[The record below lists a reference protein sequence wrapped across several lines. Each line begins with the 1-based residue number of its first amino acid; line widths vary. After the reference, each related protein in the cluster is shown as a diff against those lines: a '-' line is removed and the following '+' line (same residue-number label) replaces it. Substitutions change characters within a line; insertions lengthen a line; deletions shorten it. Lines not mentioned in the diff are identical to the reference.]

1 MKIIREAYFFLN
13 IFHKIKQGK
22 DWDHIYTLVLYLH
35 EIIDFWEKEKKFNAE
50 ILYLVYLMVDEF
62 DQSTDLRR
70 DILTFSENDIKRLSD
85 LMLKSI
91 EKGMKKL

>member
-13 IFHKIKQGK
+13 VYLKIKLGK
-22 DWDHIYTLVLYLH
+22 DWDHISTLVLYLH
-35 EIIDFWEKEKKFNAE
+35 EIIDFWEQEKKFNSE

-70 DILTFSENDIKRLSD
+70 DVLTFSGNDIKRLSD
-85 LMLKSI
+85 LMLKSF
-91 EKGMKKL
+91 EKR